1 MCSIVG
7 LNDGADEQNKWVRVL
22 KDVEEVCVR
31 QGGRRRSDA
40 ADVLRNR
47 INNEMPAPDASVPGE
62 LLGREGAQ
70 ERRTL
75 QKIRRIQKIARGT
88 AENERN
94 VESAMFQVKP
104 SKLVVPTRDEPLSM
118 FDPATWG
125 MSFPDLFPWGDGL
138 PFLKREANMDAT
150 EVFRYL
156 LLREELHYSEGD
168 ALLPRWSLSVL
179 WIWFIQLLLSF
190 LFSQDGLVVV
200 FWWFQ
205 FLSLVAFVPS
215 MRAGDVASS
224 DVRRAASITVD
235 ACDESACDASWLWQT
250 LSCYF

>member
-1 MCSIVG
+1 MSSIVG
-7 LNDGADEQNKWVRVL
+7 LNDGADEQNKWMRVL

-31 QGGRRRSDA
+31 QGGRRRSHA

-47 INNEMPAPDASVPGE
+47 INNEMPAPDASVPGQ

-70 ERRTL
+70 ERDTM

-94 VESAMFQVKP
+94 VEAATFQVKP

-138 PFLKREANMDAT
+138 PFSKREANIDAT

-179 WIWFIQLLLSF
+179 WIWFMQLLVSF
-190 LFSQDGLVVV
+190 LFSEDGMVVV
-200 FWWFQ
+200 FGFK
-205 FLSLVAFVPS
+205 FLSLAAFVPS
-215 MRAGDVASS
+215 MRCAGDFASS
-224 DVRRAASITVD
+224 DVRRAASITLD
-235 ACDESACDASWLWQT
+235 ACDQSACDASWLRQT
-250 LSCYF
+250 LSRYF